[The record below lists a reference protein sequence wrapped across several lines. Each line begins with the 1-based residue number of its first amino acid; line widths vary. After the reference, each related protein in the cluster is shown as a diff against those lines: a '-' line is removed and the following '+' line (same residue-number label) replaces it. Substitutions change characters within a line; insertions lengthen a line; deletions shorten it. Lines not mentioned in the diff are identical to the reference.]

1 MHSHMYKHK
10 TQNQTHI
17 GSTQIR
23 PFIGNVIW
31 NKLLNDSAFCKMTVL
46 LLWLKE
52 AKEESAQDLLCVCVQ
67 WSKLHHLHWQAD
79 SLSLSSL
86 EALVYIKNLIKGS
99 CCFPMSGSRIFW
111 NDCL

>member
-46 LLWLKE
+46 LL
-52 AKEESAQDLLCVCVQ
+52 
-67 WSKLHHLHWQAD
+67 
-79 SLSLSSL
+79 
-86 EALVYIKNLIKGS
+86 
-99 CCFPMSGSRIFW
+99 
-111 NDCL
+111 

>member
-17 GSTQIR
+17 GSTQMR

-52 AKEESAQDLLCVCVQ
+52 AKEESAQDLLCVCVFRDRNCITYIGRQ
-67 WSKLHHLHWQAD
+67 ILYHWAPW
-79 SLSLSSL
+79 
-86 EALVYIKNLIKGS
+86 K
-99 CCFPMSGSRIFW
+99 P
-111 NDCL
+111 